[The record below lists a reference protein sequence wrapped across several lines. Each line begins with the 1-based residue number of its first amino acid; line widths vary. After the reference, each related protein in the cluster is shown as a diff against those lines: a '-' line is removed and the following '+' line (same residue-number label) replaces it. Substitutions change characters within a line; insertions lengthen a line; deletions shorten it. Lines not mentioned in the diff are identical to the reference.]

1 MKQIKGVRERG
12 ISLACTR
19 EQVEKVIN
27 KFRMDCL
34 QVANREL
41 SVKREGGETGGDY
54 MQNKNVSLHGK

>member
-1 MKQIKGVRERG
+1 MKQIKERG

-34 QVANREL
+34 QQVANREL
-41 SVKREGGETGGDY
+41 SVQREGGDGGR
-54 MQNKNVSLHGK
+54 LHAK